1 MSNVS
6 YRVLVVNLIE
16 YPNVCIKAYSDLDIW
31 PDHFKINMGHVL
43 VMYNLKH

>member
-16 YPNVCIKAYSDLDIW
+16 YPNVCIKAYSDLDI
-31 PDHFKINMGHVL
+31 
-43 VMYNLKH
+43 